1 MTTDT
6 ATSQAQGIVN
16 LAAGDTTGAAAVV
29 DITLGFKPRF
39 VQVFNETDAILWQKY
54 ASQSDANTL
63 KSDTAVAKDT
73 GSAIVLKGD
82 DGDTYKGFAMS
93 ATLAANAKV
102 LHWVAYG

>member
-1 MTTDT
+1 MTAET
-6 ATSQAQGIVN
+6 ADMQAYGISN
-16 LAAGDTTGAAAVV
+16 LAHGSLTAAAAVV
-29 DITLGFKPRF
+29 DVTLGFRPRF

-54 ASQSDANTL
+54 ATQSDANTL

-73 GSAIVLKGD
+73 GSAIVFKGD
-82 DGDTYKGFAMS
+82 DGDTYKGFSMS